1 VSGQVLSRFSF
12 GLPLVARELIQMSS
26 RRRTYWL
33 RVVYVLSLYAT
44 AGFIYFDRV
53 GWGIGDSTKGLL
65 GTGGRLLNAVA
76 EVQIIGIWILLPA
89 MVAPALAL
97 EKERQTLPLLFLTRL
112 GPITLLLEKLVSR
125 LVPMF
130 SLLLLSL
137 PLLMVAYALGGI
149 STTHLI
155 NTVWLLLLTLL
166 QIGCLAL
173 CCSACCRTTVS
184 AFITGYLVTAAYL
197 IGIPFVILVADEL
210 TRPFRLDIL
219 GQLLASTGLVA
230 NRRDGIFG
238 LTITLYL

>member
-1 VSGQVLSRFSF
+1 
-12 GLPLVARELIQMSS
+12 
-26 RRRTYWL
+26 
-33 RVVYVLSLYAT
+33 
-44 AGFIYFDRV
+44 
-53 GWGIGDSTKGLL
+53 
-65 GTGGRLLNAVA
+65 
-76 EVQIIGIWILLPA
+76 
-89 MVAPALAL
+89 
-97 EKERQTLPLLFLTRL
+97 
-112 GPITLLLEKLVSR
+112 
-125 LVPMF
+125 MF

>member
-1 VSGQVLSRFSF
+1 
-12 GLPLVARELIQMSS
+12 
-26 RRRTYWL
+26 
-33 RVVYVLSLYAT
+33 
-44 AGFIYFDRV
+44 
-53 GWGIGDSTKGLL
+53 
-65 GTGGRLLNAVA
+65 
-76 EVQIIGIWILLPA
+76 
-89 MVAPALAL
+89 
-97 EKERQTLPLLFLTRL
+97 
-112 GPITLLLEKLVSR
+112 
-125 LVPMF
+125 MF

-173 CCSACCRTTVS
+173 CCSACCSACCRTPVS

-197 IGIPFVILVADEL
+197 IGIPFVILVAEEL